1 MNTVI
6 MKMYSEFTDSELVRL
21 LKDRNHEAFAEIYN
35 RFAVLMFYKVNQ
47 MLRDEEPSKDLVQDL
62 FVALW
67 DKPELVQEDNNLAG
81 YLYVGAR
88 NRVLKFIQRNK
99 LKNDHIASLAKYASE
114 ISLETIQDIDERE
127 LKIIVQREIDN
138 LPPKMKLIFEMSR
151 KDNLSH
157 AEIAGKLGLSD
168 QTVKKQVNN
177 ALKILRSKL
186 ALYAPFGLIIIELSK
201 RN

>member
-1 MNTVI
+1 
-6 MKMYSEFTDSELVRL
+6 MKKYSEFTDSELVRL

-67 DKPELVQEDNNLAG
+67 DKPELIQEDNNLAG

-138 LPPKMKLIFEMSR
+138 LPPKMKVIFELSR

-157 AEIAGKLGLSD
+157 AEIADKLGLSD

>member
-1 MNTVI
+1 

-21 LKDRNHEAFAEIYN
+21 VKDRNHEAFAEIYN

-67 DKPELVQEDNNLAG
+67 DKPELIQEDNNLAG

-114 ISLETIQDIDERE
+114 ISLETMQDIDERE

-186 ALYAPFGLIIIELSK
+186 SFYAPFGLIIIELSK

>member
-1 MNTVI
+1 
-6 MKMYSEFTDSELVRL
+6 MKMYSEFTDSELIRL

-35 RFAVLMFYKVNQ
+35 RYAVLMFYKVNQ

-67 DKPELVQEDNNLAG
+67 DKPELIEENNNLAG
-81 YLYVGAR
+81 YLYIGAR

-138 LPPKMKLIFEMSR
+138 LPPKMRVIFEMSR

-168 QTVKKQVNN
+168 HTVKKQVNN

-186 ALYAPFGLIIIELSK
+186 SIYAPLGLIIIELSK

>member
-1 MNTVI
+1 
-6 MKMYSEFTDSELVRL
+6 MKMYSEFTDSELIRL

-35 RFAVLMFYKVNQ
+35 RYAVLMFYKVNQ

-67 DKPELVQEDNNLAG
+67 DKPELIEENNNLAG
-81 YLYVGAR
+81 YLYIGAR

-138 LPPKMKLIFEMSR
+138 LPPKMRVIFEMSR

-168 QTVKKQVNN
+168 HTVKKQVNN

-186 ALYAPFGLIIIELSK
+186 SVYAPLGLIIIELSK

>member
-1 MNTVI
+1 

-21 LKDRNHEAFAEIYN
+21 VKDRNHEAFAEIYN
-35 RFAVLMFYKVNQ
+35 RYAVLMFYKVNQ

-67 DKPELVQEDNNLAG
+67 DKPELIQEDNNLAG
-81 YLYVGAR
+81 YLYIGAR

-157 AEIAGKLGLSD
+157 AEIADKLGLSD

>member
-1 MNTVI
+1 

-21 LKDRNHEAFAEIYN
+21 VKDRNHEAFAEIYN

-67 DKPELVQEDNNLAG
+67 DKPELIQEDNNLAG

-114 ISLETIQDIDERE
+114 ISLETMQDIDERE

-186 ALYAPFGLIIIELSK
+186 SIYAPFGLIIIELSK

>member
-1 MNTVI
+1 LDTVI

-35 RFAVLMFYKVNQ
+35 RYAVLMFYKVNQ

-67 DKPELVQEDNNLAG
+67 DKPELIQEDNNLAG

-138 LPPKMKLIFEMSR
+138 LPPKMKVIFELSR
-151 KDNLSH
+151 KENLSH
-157 AEIAGKLGLSD
+157 AEIADKLGLSD

-186 ALYAPFGLIIIELSK
+186 AVYAPFGLIIIELSK

>member
-1 MNTVI
+1 
-6 MKMYSEFTDSELVRL
+6 MKMYSEFTDSELIRL

-35 RFAVLMFYKVNQ
+35 RYAVLMFYKVNQ

-67 DKPELVQEDNNLAG
+67 DKPELIQEDNNLAG
-81 YLYVGAR
+81 YLYIGAR

-138 LPPKMKLIFEMSR
+138 LPAKMKLIFEMSR

-186 ALYAPFGLIIIELSK
+186 SIYAPIGLIIIELSK

>member
-1 MNTVI
+1 

-35 RFAVLMFYKVNQ
+35 RYAVLMFYKVNQ

-62 FVALW
+62 FVGLW
-67 DKPELVQEDNNLAG
+67 DKPELVQEDNNIAG
-81 YLYVGAR
+81 YLYIGAR

-114 ISLETIQDIDERE
+114 VSMETIQDIDERE

-138 LPPKMKLIFEMSR
+138 LPPKMRIIFEMSR

-157 AEIAGKLGLSD
+157 AEIADKLGLSD

-186 ALYAPFGLIIIELSK
+186 AVYAPIGLIIIELSK

>member
-1 MNTVI
+1 
-6 MKMYSEFTDSELVRL
+6 MYSEFTDSELVRL
-21 LKDRNHEAFAEIYN
+21 VKDRNHEAFAEIYN
-35 RFAVLMFYKVNQ
+35 RYAVLMFYKVNQ

-67 DKPELVQEDNNLAG
+67 DKPELIQEDNNLAG
-81 YLYVGAR
+81 YLYIGAR

-157 AEIAGKLGLSD
+157 AEIADKLGLSD

>member
-1 MNTVI
+1 
-6 MKMYSEFTDSELVRL
+6 MKMYSEFTDSELIRL

-35 RFAVLMFYKVNQ
+35 RYAVLIFYKVNQ

-67 DKPELVQEDNNLAG
+67 DKPELIEENNNLAG
-81 YLYVGAR
+81 YLYIGAR

-99 LKNDHIASLAKYASE
+99 LKNDHIVSLAKYASE

-138 LPPKMKLIFEMSR
+138 LPPKMRVIFEMSR

-168 QTVKKQVNN
+168 HTVKKQVNN

-186 ALYAPFGLIIIELSK
+186 SIYAPLGLIIIELSK

>member
-1 MNTVI
+1 
-6 MKMYSEFTDSELVRL
+6 MYSEFTDSELVRL
-21 LKDRNHEAFAEIYN
+21 VKDRNHQAFAEIYN
-35 RFAVLMFYKVNQ
+35 RYAVLMFYKVNQ

-67 DKPELVQEDNNLAG
+67 DKPELIQEDNNIAG

-186 ALYAPFGLIIIELSK
+186 AVYASFGLIIIELSK

>member
-1 MNTVI
+1 

-21 LKDRNHEAFAEIYN
+21 LKERNHEAFAEIYN
-35 RFAVLMFYKVNQ
+35 RYAVLMFYKVNQ

-67 DKPELVQEDNNLAG
+67 DKPELIQEDNNLSG
-81 YLYVGAR
+81 YLYIGAR

-99 LKNDHIASLAKYASE
+99 LKNDHISSLAKYASE

-127 LKIIVQREIDN
+127 LKVIVQREIDN
-138 LPPKMKLIFEMSR
+138 LPPKMRVIFEMSR

-186 ALYAPFGLIIIELSK
+186 SVYAPFGLIIIELSK
-201 RN
+201 RS

>member
-1 MNTVI
+1 
-6 MKMYSEFTDSELVRL
+6 MYSEFTDSELVRL
-21 LKDRNHEAFAEIYN
+21 VKDSNHEAFAEIYN
-35 RFAVLMFYKVNQ
+35 RYAVLMFYKVNQ

>member
-1 MNTVI
+1 
-6 MKMYSEFTDSELVRL
+6 MKMYSEFTDSELIRL

-35 RFAVLMFYKVNQ
+35 RYAVLMFYKVNQ

-67 DKPELVQEDNNLAG
+67 GKPELIQEDNNLAG
-81 YLYVGAR
+81 YLYIGAR

-138 LPPKMKLIFEMSR
+138 LPAKMKLIFEMSR

-186 ALYAPFGLIIIELSK
+186 SIYAPIGLIIIELSK

>member
-21 LKDRNHEAFAEIYN
+21 VKDRNHEAFAEIYN

-67 DKPELVQEDNNLAG
+67 DKPELIQEDNNLAG

>member
-1 MNTVI
+1 
-6 MKMYSEFTDSELVRL
+6 MKMYSEFTDSELIRL

-35 RFAVLMFYKVNQ
+35 RYAVLMFYKVNQ

-67 DKPELVQEDNNLAG
+67 DKPELIEENNNLAG
-81 YLYVGAR
+81 YLYIGAR

-127 LKIIVQREIDN
+127 LKTIVQREIDN
-138 LPPKMKLIFEMSR
+138 LPPKMRVIFEMSR

-168 QTVKKQVNN
+168 HTVKKQVNN

-186 ALYAPFGLIIIELSK
+186 SVYAPLGLIIIELSK

>member
-1 MNTVI
+1 
-6 MKMYSEFTDSELVRL
+6 MKMYSEFTDSELIRL

-35 RFAVLMFYKVNQ
+35 RYAVLMFYKVNQ

-67 DKPELVQEDNNLAG
+67 DKPELIEENNNLAG
-81 YLYVGAR
+81 YLYIGAR

-168 QTVKKQVNN
+168 HTVKKQVNN

-186 ALYAPFGLIIIELSK
+186 SIYAPLGLIIIELSK

>member
-1 MNTVI
+1 
-6 MKMYSEFTDSELVRL
+6 MKMYSEFTDSELIRL

-35 RFAVLMFYKVNQ
+35 RYAVLMFYKVNQ

-67 DKPELVQEDNNLAG
+67 DKPELIEENNNLAG
-81 YLYVGAR
+81 YLYIGAR

-99 LKNDHIASLAKYASE
+99 LKNDHIVSLAKYASE

-138 LPPKMKLIFEMSR
+138 LPPKMRVIFEMSR

-168 QTVKKQVNN
+168 HTVKKQVNN

-186 ALYAPFGLIIIELSK
+186 SIYAPLGLIIIELSK

>member
-6 MKMYSEFTDSELVRL
+6 MKMYSEFTDSELIRL

-62 FVALW
+62 FVSLW

-127 LKIIVQREIDN
+127 LKTIVQREIDN

-168 QTVKKQVNN
+168 QTVKKQINN

>member
-1 MNTVI
+1 
-6 MKMYSEFTDSELVRL
+6 MYSEFTDSELVRL
-21 LKDRNHEAFAEIYN
+21 VKDRNHEAFAEIYN
-35 RFAVLMFYKVNQ
+35 RYAVLMFYKVNQ

-67 DKPELVQEDNNLAG
+67 DKPELIQEDNNLAG
-81 YLYVGAR
+81 YLYIGAR

-186 ALYAPFGLIIIELSK
+186 ALYAPFGLVIIELSK

>member
-1 MNTVI
+1 

-21 LKDRNHEAFAEIYN
+21 VKDRNHEAFAEIYN
-35 RFAVLMFYKVNQ
+35 RYAVLMFYKVNQ

-67 DKPELVQEDNNLAG
+67 DKPELIQEDNNLAG
-81 YLYVGAR
+81 YLYIGAR

-127 LKIIVQREIDN
+127 LNIIIQREIDN

-157 AEIAGKLGLSD
+157 AEIADKLGLSD

>member
-1 MNTVI
+1 

-35 RFAVLMFYKVNQ
+35 RYAVLMFYKVNQ

-67 DKPELVQEDNNLAG
+67 DKPELIQENNNLSG
-81 YLYVGAR
+81 YLYIGAR

-99 LKNDHIASLAKYASE
+99 LKNDHIASLAQYASE

-138 LPPKMKLIFEMSR
+138 LPAKMKVIFEMSR

-157 AEIAGKLGLSD
+157 AEIAKKLGLSD

-186 ALYAPFGLIIIELSK
+186 AVYAPFGLIIIELSK

>member
-1 MNTVI
+1 

-21 LKDRNHEAFAEIYN
+21 VKDRNHQAFAEIYN
-35 RFAVLMFYKVNQ
+35 RYAVLMFYKVNQ

-67 DKPELVQEDNNLAG
+67 DKPELIQEDNNIAG

-186 ALYAPFGLIIIELSK
+186 AVYASFGLIIIELSK

>member
-1 MNTVI
+1 
-6 MKMYSEFTDSELVRL
+6 MKMYSEFTDSELIRL

-35 RFAVLMFYKVNQ
+35 RYAVLMFYKVNQ

-67 DKPELVQEDNNLAG
+67 DKPELIEENNNLAG
-81 YLYVGAR
+81 YLYIGAR

-151 KDNLSH
+151 KGNLSH

-168 QTVKKQVNN
+168 HTVKKQVNN

-186 ALYAPFGLIIIELSK
+186 SIYAPLGLIIIELSK